1 MAITTAPGDPSQGAE
16 PYALSRALRSAP
28 GRNRT
33 SARGLGN
40 RCYPNHCVQKVA
52 ILVQKM
58 DGRALLLYESYSA
71 RLARQGLASGT
82 RAKYLAAVRHYLS
95 WLANTDAVAATR
107 QEVDSYLD
115 AWHAESSPSPNT
127 IRLRLSALKSFY
139 SYLDDRE
146 LLHGRNPVERIKAPR
161 VRRKPNDR
169 LSTEEDGAMLKACS
183 TEQETALIW
192 LLRWTGLR
200 VGEALALCAEDVDF
214 ARREIRVSS
223 SKTQSGMRTVPFVD
237 ELGAVLLARLDT
249 LRSRDDW
256 SPRMPLL
263 ATGRGTP
270 MKEQFAWR
278 LVKRVAHR
286 AGVRILPAPALSSVT
301 PHTLRR
307 TYGSDLLN
315 RGVRMEAVSKLL
327 GHADVRVTAAC
338 YAELLD
344 ETVRD
349 EVRRAMAS

>member
-1 MAITTAPGDPSQGAE
+1 M
-16 PYALSRALRSAP
+16 
-28 GRNRT
+28 
-33 SARGLGN
+33 
-40 RCYPNHCVQKVA
+40 A

-58 DGRALLLYESYSA
+58 DGNALLLYESYSA
-71 RLARQGLASGT
+71 RLARQGLAPGT
-82 RAKYLAAVRHYLS
+82 RAKYLAAVGHYLS
-95 WLANTDAVAATR
+95 WLAGADAVAVTR

-146 LLHGRNPVERIKAPR
+146 LLQGRNPVERIKAPR

-169 LSTEEDGAMLKACS
+169 LSAEEDGAMLKACS
-183 TEQETALIW
+183 TEQETTLVW

-200 VGEALALCAEDVDF
+200 VGEALALSAEDVDIV
-214 ARREIRVSS
+214 RREIRVSA
-223 SKTQSGMRTVPFVD
+223 SKTPSGVRAVPIVD
-237 ELGAVLLARLDT
+237 ELGAVLLSRLDT

-256 SPRMPLL
+256 SPRIPLL
-263 ATGRGTP
+263 ATRRGTP

-286 AGVRILPAPALSSVT
+286 AGVRTLPAPALSSVT